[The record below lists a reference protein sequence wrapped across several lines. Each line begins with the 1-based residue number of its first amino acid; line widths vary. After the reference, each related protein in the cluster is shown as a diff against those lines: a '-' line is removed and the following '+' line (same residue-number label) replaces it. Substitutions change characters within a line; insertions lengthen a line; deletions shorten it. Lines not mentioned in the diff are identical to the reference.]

1 MHINDDYNMKLHFE
15 DRKLGRT
22 ALSVSEKEVSCYNT
36 CHMYIVIEGQ
46 DGTGKSTQA
55 ELLKEHFKD
64 QGREVVM
71 LEEPDG
77 DLPQAHDL
85 HDMILSRG
93 YNLEPLTN
101 VLLFTAARVELWKKI
116 ADPVLR
122 RGGIVISARNYWST
136 LAYQGYG
143 EGVSRSKIIR
153 LTKEMLPE
161 KYFHPDY
168 GFILTV
174 SDQVREVRQQERGK
188 SKETFESK
196 PTDFQQKVNSAYP
209 KIAQDFNL
217 IVIDASVSIDEIFS
231 QILAR
236 LAIS

>member
-1 MHINDDYNMKLHFE
+1 
-15 DRKLGRT
+15 
-22 ALSVSEKEVSCYNT
+22 
-36 CHMYIVIEGQ
+36 MYIVIEGQ

-55 ELLKEHFKD
+55 ELLKKHFEE
-64 QGREVVM
+64 QGKEVVM

-85 HDMILSRG
+85 HDMILTRG

-116 ADPVLR
+116 AEPVLKK
-122 RGGIVISARNYWST
+122 GGVVISARNYWST

-153 LTKEMLPE
+153 ISKEVLPE
-161 KYFHPDY
+161 KYIHPDY

-174 SDQVREVRQQERGK
+174 PDKVRLERQKSRGK
-188 SKETFESK
+188 AIETFEKK
-196 PTDFQQKVNSAYP
+196 PSEFQQKVNAAYP
-209 KIAQDFNL
+209 KIAKEFNL
-217 IVIDASVSIDEIFS
+217 TIIDASDTIDKIFDL
-231 QILAR
+231 ILSKLR
-236 LAIS
+236 IV

>member
-1 MHINDDYNMKLHFE
+1 
-15 DRKLGRT
+15 
-22 ALSVSEKEVSCYNT
+22 
-36 CHMYIVIEGQ
+36 MYIVIEGQ

-55 ELLKEHFKD
+55 ELLKKHFEK

-85 HDMILSRG
+85 HDMILTRG

-116 ADPVLR
+116 AEPVLKN
-122 RGGIVISARNYWST
+122 GGIVISARNYWST

-153 LTKEMLPE
+153 ITKDILPE
-161 KYFHPDY
+161 KYIHPDY
-168 GFILTV
+168 GFILV
-174 SDQVREVRQQERGK
+174 VPDEVRLARQKTRGK
-188 SKETFESK
+188 ATETFEKK
-196 PTDFQQKVNSAYP
+196 PSEFQQKINAAYP
-209 KIAQDFNL
+209 KIAKEFNL
-217 IVIDASVSIDEIFS
+217 QVIDVSATIDEVFT
-231 QILAR
+231 IL
-236 LAIS
+236 LNCINS